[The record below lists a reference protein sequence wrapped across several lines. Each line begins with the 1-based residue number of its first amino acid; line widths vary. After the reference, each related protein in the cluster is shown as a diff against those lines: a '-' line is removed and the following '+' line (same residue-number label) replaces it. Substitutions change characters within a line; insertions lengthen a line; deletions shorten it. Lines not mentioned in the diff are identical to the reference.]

1 MPSRGNAL
9 CLSLLPT
16 QLDDLKAWVPHS
28 QEADLVELR
37 LDRFQQVDFL
47 ALRQLFS
54 RPLIYT
60 CRLASEGGQWQEAPE
75 KRIPLFQSAIAAGFD
90 YIDVEFDC
98 ADKVL
103 PHLNGVSERRLIL
116 SHHTDCADLETL
128 MARLRRMVTLPAAVY
143 KLIYRAQ
150 HLNDNLLTQKLIHLA
165 REHGVRYII
174 HAMGPEGQLSRILGA
189 LWGNAWTYV
198 AFSPAK
204 ETASGQFTLQS
215 ARYHYFLPE
224 KSSEARI
231 IGLVGYP
238 IKQSKGYRLHNL
250 LFHQKLLTNQRKKF
264 IYLNFPA
271 ADFAPFWRDWKEHLY
286 GLSVTIPHKEA
297 VVPHLDD
304 KSSCVRISGVCN
316 TMVRT
321 PHGWKGHNTDL
332 FAIEHLLKPY
342 KAVLR
347 EGAVIIGT
355 GATARSAI
363 AALKR
368 LEVYPIVIT
377 GRNLE
382 RGQWLA
388 RLFGVN
394 FLTFS
399 EVQGTR
405 ASVIIQTTPVGMFPD
420 VEQLPP
426 GIELLRKDRIV
437 LDVIY
442 NPRKTRFLQI
452 AEERGCHIISG
463 VDMFLL
469 QAARQ
474 FKLFTGMTVSA
485 QEVREAWEKI
495 SFFN

>member
-1 MPSRGNAL
+1 MHSRGNAL
-9 CLSLLPT
+9 CLSLLPE
-16 QLDDLKAWVPHS
+16 QLEDLKAWAPHS

-37 LDRFQQVDFL
+37 LDRFQQVDFP

-60 CRLASEGGQWQEAPE
+60 CRLASEGGHWQDAPE
-75 KRIPLFQSAIAAGFD
+75 KRIPLFQSAIEAGFD
-90 YIDVEFDC
+90 YIDVEFES
-98 ADKVL
+98 AEKIV
-103 PHLNGVSERRLIL
+103 PHLQVQETQLIL
-116 SHHTDCADLETL
+116 SHHTDCADPETL
-128 MARLRRMVTLPAAVY
+128 IARLRQMFTLPAAVY
-143 KLIYRAQ
+143 KLIYRAH
-150 HLNDNLLTQKLIHLA
+150 HLNDNLLTRKLIEVA
-165 REHGVRYII
+165 REQGVRYII
-174 HAMGPEGQLSRILGA
+174 HAMGEEGQLSRILGG

-224 KSSEARI
+224 KSSDARI
-231 IGLVGYP
+231 IGLVGDP

-250 LFHQKLLTNQRKKF
+250 LFHQKLSADQRKKF
-264 IYLNFPA
+264 VYVNFPA
-271 ADFAPFWRDWKEHLY
+271 ADFPQFWQTWKDHLY
-286 GLSVTIPHKEA
+286 GLSVTIPHKET
-297 VVPHLDD
+297 VVAYLKE
-304 KSSCVRISGVCN
+304 KSPCVRISGVCN
-316 TMVRT
+316 TMIRT
-321 PHGWKGHNTDL
+321 RNGWKGHNTDL

-342 KAVLR
+342 KSVLR

-368 LEVYPIVIT
+368 LEVYPIVVT
-377 GRNLE
+377 GRNHE

-388 RLFGVN
+388 RLFGIN

-399 EVQGTR
+399 EVQGTS

-420 VEQLPP
+420 VEQVPP
-426 GIELLRKDRIV
+426 GIELLKKDRIV

-452 AEERGCHIISG
+452 AEERGCHILSG

-474 FKLFTGMTVSA
+474 FKLFTGMTVSV